1 MTLWHECIEYQ
12 NTNVQSAF
20 EDGLSPL
27 DLVNP
32 STLLDNA
39 VPTCASNDWFKF
51 QPPVS
56 RSVSMFVANTGK
68 LSFDYYP

>member
-1 MTLWHECIEYQ
+1 MLARIG
-12 NTNVQSAF
+12 NLLKAAF

-32 STLLDNA
+32 ATMLDNA
-39 VPTCASNDWFKF
+39 VPTCASNYWHKF

-56 RSVSMFVANTGK
+56 RSVSVFVANTGK
-68 LSFDYYP
+68 LNFD

>member
-1 MTLWHECIEYQ
+1 MTLWHECIENQ

-39 VPTCASNDWFKF
+39 VPTRASNYWLKF

-56 RSVSMFVANTGK
+56 GSVSMFVANTGK
-68 LSFDYYP
+68 LSFD